1 MQSRTRKL
9 TLLALFAALSV
20 GIYALES
27 LIPPLIPIPG
37 VKLGLANIITLV
49 VLKKY
54 GLRDASLVLIV
65 RILITSLL
73 FGQMMSFLYSFVGGA
88 LCILAEFLINK
99 ILRDR
104 ALFITAIF
112 GAIFHNAGQL
122 LVAIILTSV
131 PGVIIY
137 APYLMIA
144 AIATGFVTGFAAHFT
159 LKLLPLALSRQS

>member
-1 MQSRTRKL
+1 MRSRTKQI

-54 GLRDASLVLIV
+54 GIKDAALVLIV

-73 FGQMMSFLYSFVGGA
+73 FGQMMSFLYSFTGGVF
-88 LCILAEFLINK
+88 CILIEFLINK
-99 ILRDR
+99 LLRDR

-112 GAIFHNAGQL
+112 GAIFHNIGQL
-122 LVAIILTSV
+122 LVAVIITSV
-131 PGVIIY
+131 PGVVIY

-159 LKLLPLALSRQS
+159 LKLLPREL